1 MIFHFTCLRKKKIQE
16 LLIKSA
22 IKSFQLLSAN
32 YRAVE
37 RKKTRKIY
45 QNADLEMKRN
55 YFCGEK
61 KKKIKILN
69 ETQTAEK
76 L

>member
-1 MIFHFTCLRKKKIQE
+1 MIFHFICLRKKNIQE

-55 YFCGEK
+55 YFCGEEK
-61 KKKIKILN
+61 WKIKI
-69 ETQTAEK
+69 
-76 L
+76 